1 MTSTQLATK
10 TPEQQQANFLFQQ
23 AKVLSNTEIVP
34 AHLKGKPDHIYAI
47 IMTGHEIGIAPS
59 TALQSFA
66 SINGKLTMSAELM
79 RALILGAGHS
89 LSFPESTTTSCTII
103 GKRKETGDTATVTYT
118 KEDAERAGLWTSH
131 TWKKYPRQLLS
142 ARATT
147 ELARLLFPDIIKG
160 VSYTPEEIGGDF
172 IEENDSPKFEVQNA
186 HVNDEPIHD
195 ELPMDEAYEPLTEI
209 FEEPMQQLDELIDN
223 TFNPDEQK
231 TKLVGNITEPQMRKI
246 MATKTTWKTTKPEL
260 SEKLESWFEM
270 KFQDRSHK
278 TLTKQEASEYIEYI
292 EYLKASDS
300 DATAI

>member
-1 MTSTQLATK
+1 MTTTEIALKQERETS
-10 TPEQQQANFLFQQ
+10 NYLFQQ
-23 AKVLSNTEIVP
+23 AKILSNTEIVP
-34 AHLKGKPDHIYAI
+34 AHLRGKPDHIYAI
-47 IMTGHEIGIAPS
+47 ILTGHEIGIAPS

-89 LSFPESTTTSCTII
+89 LSFPESSTTSCTIT

-160 VSYTPEEIGGDF
+160 VSYTPEEIGGEY
-172 IEENDSPKFEVQNA
+172 IEDQDKITFEVEDA
-186 HVNDEPIHD
+186 HVNDEPVS
-195 ELPMDEAYEPLTEI
+195 LGEI
-209 FEEPMQQLDELIDN
+209 FEEPIQQLDDLIER
-223 TFNPDEQK
+223 TFNPDN
-231 TKLVGNITEPQMRKI
+231 LITEKQLKKI

-260 SEKLESWFEM
+260 SEKLEEWFTL

-292 EYLKASDS
+292 EYLKEG
-300 DATAI
+300 TK